1 MIDALAVAVFLLP
14 AEESPTPVPTETTTP
29 TPTPTE
35 TTTPTPTPTQTT
47 KPKPP
52 KAPPLADVYKGK
64 AKIRPGMQGRSVER
78 IQQQLNDVGKPSP
91 VTGVFDKATV
101 RAYKS
106 FQDKFG
112 YWPTGKV
119 SQKPALKLRKL
130 AGDGHLPRICRSG
143 RVLCIDKTQLVL
155 RQMVG
160 GKQKLVTDVRFGAE
174 ATPTREGRHRVYSK
188 VRFLI
193 SQLAGTPMPYSMFF
207 DGGQAVHFSPGFRR
221 DGYNGA
227 SLGCVNIRVYKDAKK
242 LYNTT
247 PVGTRVFIYRS

>member
-1 MIDALAVAVFLLP
+1 VIDVIAAAVFLLP
-14 AEESPTPVPTETTTP
+14 SEETPSPTPTPTATATPTPTTP
-29 TPTPTE
+29 TPTPTP
-35 TTTPTPTPTQTT
+35 TATP
-47 KPKPP
+47 KVK
-52 KAPPLADVYKGK
+52 KAPPLADVLAGK
-64 AKIRPGMQGRSVER
+64 AKIKPGMQGRSVER
-78 IQQQLNDVGKPSP
+78 VQELLNGVGKPAP
-91 VTGVFDKATV
+91 TNGVYDKATQK
-101 RAYKS
+101 AYKS

-112 YWPTGKV
+112 YWPTGIV
-119 SQKPALKLRKL
+119 SQRPALKLKKL
-130 AGDGHLPRICRSG
+130 YGNGQLPKPCRTG

-174 ATPTREGRHRVYSK
+174 ATPTRNGKHRVFSK

-207 DGGQAVHFSPGFRR
+207 SGGQAVHFSPGFRR

-227 SLGCVNIRVYKDAKK
+227 SLGCVNIRVYKDAKR

-247 PVGTRVFIYRS
+247 PVGTPVYIYNS